1 VDLNAGMERAAAALL
16 QRQQVDQQA
25 TMQFLQRHSET
36 IAQGMGM
43 FGHGLQ
49 QVFERFRPPEVAPMP
64 AQPPPPPP
72 PPPSGARI
80 KAAAKAVEAAPAKAI
95 MPKAA
100 GPFAI
105 GAGNAPG
112 PPPPPH
118 TAPKAA
124 PPHTTSKYAPQKK
137 VQLVV
142 TQAKPELP
150 TAPKPKAKRKAK
162 AKPQPQPAPVQPAPA
177 PAIVEPEEERR
188 IGKKYKVPPKPE
200 KPGPLGRRAESR
212 AESSAKRPRVVR
224 SAA

>member
-1 VDLNAGMERAAAALL
+1 VET
-16 QRQQVDQQA
+16 QVAQQA

-49 QVFERFRPPEVAPMP
+49 QVFDRFRPPEVAPMP

-80 KAAAKAVEAAPAKAI
+80 KAAAKAIEAAPAKAI
-95 MPKAA
+95 VPKAA

-105 GAGNAPG
+105 GAGNPG

-124 PPHTTSKYAPQKK
+124 PPHTTSKFAPPKK
-137 VQLVV
+137 VELVV
-142 TQAKPELP
+142 TQAKPEPP

-162 AKPQPQPAPVQPAPA
+162 AKAKPQQPAPAQPAPA
-177 PAIVEPEEERR
+177 PPIVEPEERR
-188 IGKKYKVPPKPE
+188 IGKKSKVPPKPE

-212 AESSAKRPRVVR
+212 TESSAKRPRVVR

>member
-36 IAQGMGM
+36 IAQGMGA

-177 PAIVEPEEERR
+177 PPIVEPEEERR
-188 IGKKYKVPPKPE
+188 IGKKSKVPPKPE

-212 AESSAKRPRVVR
+212 TESSAKRPRVVR